1 MKLTNEMMPFI
12 KGQMEAIEGLIILNF
27 KFWHEMYIKVL
38 DDNEDFYTSK
48 NFKFIRSRIK
58 NQNNFGNLYSEWI
71 MDILVAE
78 FKKSEV
84 K

>member
-1 MKLTNEMMPFI
+1 MKLNNKMMPFI
-12 KGQMEAIEGLIILNF
+12 KGQMEAIEGEIILNF
-27 KFWHEMYIKVL
+27 KFWKKLYIEVL
-38 DDNEDFYTSK
+38 DNNEDFYTSK

-58 NQNNFGNLYSEWI
+58 NKNNFGNLYSGWI

-78 FKKSEV
+78 FNKSEV